1 MRLPAAIVHPFIT
14 GERIVAKRPKSTD
27 PIAMGRIHHGEI
39 IDGQNVVKT
48 FEPGDVVDL
57 EAEHIERLI
66 ACGAV
71 KQLKPE
77 APAEGSE

>member
-1 MRLPAAIVHPFIT
+1 LAND
-14 GERIVAKRPKSTD
+14 KRRTNTD
-27 PIAMGRIHHGEI
+27 PIAMGRIEHGEMV
-39 IDGQNVVKT
+39 DGKNVVKT

-57 EAEHIERLI
+57 KSKDLEPLI

-77 APAEGSE
+77 APEPGVEDGKS